1 MSLHLG
7 PVTGATVPSSLSS
20 GKHLGV
26 SPCPSLSSAS
36 FSARDLHT
44 DTALSPD
51 CAAAGSLPGVLSA
64 ALSPAPAPPPSPPEA
79 RPVFAAS
86 ATLMLEGHLTDPNS
100 WARAGPGRGPT
111 EAHVVGETSP

>member
-1 MSLHLG
+1 MPLHLG
-7 PVTGATVPSSLSS
+7 LVTGATVPSSLSS

-26 SPCPSLSSAS
+26 FPCPSLSSAS

-64 ALSPAPAPPPSPPEA
+64 ALSPAPSPSPPKA

-86 ATLMLEGHLTDPNS
+86 ATLMLEGHLTDPDS
-100 WARAGPGRGPT
+100 WARAGPGRGPA
-111 EAHVVGETSP
+111 EAHVGGETSP